1 MNDCGD
7 GCGAKAVEAANT
19 PAYVRTLWLVV
30 AMNAAMFVVGVL
42 VTAAGGSV
50 SVRSDLL
57 DFLGDAVATG
67 VGLLLI
73 GRSAI
78 VRSMASLWQGLALGA
93 LGLFALGSAVSRA
106 FRGDAPEPFGM
117 GLYGIL
123 GLCINL
129 GAALLLLRHRKGDA
143 SVRAVWLYSRND
155 ALGNVAVM
163 GAAALVALTA
173 TRWPDVVVG
182 LGIAALFLHS
192 SIEIIREARRELPK
206 PNLLGLLWPLGVVTA
221 VVLLDQA
228 TKLLSRLYLAQGAPL
243 EILPFLDLNLGSNPG
258 IVFGIFGAHEWGPWP
273 LIGVTALVAAGLTYW
288 LTKETR
294 FLSRLG
300 LGLLIGGAL
309 GNLWD
314 RLARGAVTD
323 FLDIHVGDLHWP
335 AFNMADAA
343 IVVGAAL
350 IVVHSARVP
359 RRAA

>member
-7 GCGAKAVEAANT
+7 SCGARAVEAANT

-30 AMNAAMFVVGVL
+30 AMNAAMFVVGVF
-42 VTAAGGSV
+42 VTATGGSV

-57 DFLGDAVATG
+57 DFLGDSVATG
-67 VGLLLI
+67 IGLLLV
-73 GRSAI
+73 GRSAS

-106 FRGDAPEPFGM
+106 FGGATPEPYGM

-123 GLCINL
+123 GLGVNL
-129 GAALLLLRHRKGDA
+129 SAALLLLKHRKGDA

-155 ALGNVAVM
+155 AIGNVAVM
-163 GAAALVALTA
+163 AAAGLVALTA

-192 SIEIIREARRELPK
+192 SFEIIRDAQRELPK
-206 PNLLGLLWPLGVVTA
+206 ARRMSWFWPLGVILA
-221 VVLLDQA
+221 VALLDQG
-228 TKLLSRLYLAQGAPL
+228 TKALARVLLTEGAPL
-243 EILPFLDLNLGSNPG
+243 ELSPFLDLNLGSNSG
-258 IVFGIFGAHEWGPWP
+258 IVFGLFAAAEWGPWP
-273 LIGVTALVAAGLTYW
+273 LIAATALAAAGLSYW
-288 LTKETR
+288 LIKETSP
-294 FLSRLG
+294 LSRFALT
-300 LGLLIGGAL
+300 LLIGGAL

-323 FLDIHVGDLHWP
+323 FLDLHARGHHWP
-335 AFNMADAA
+335 AFNMADSA
-343 IVVGAAL
+343 IVIGAAL
-350 IVVHSARVP
+350 LLLGSASAP